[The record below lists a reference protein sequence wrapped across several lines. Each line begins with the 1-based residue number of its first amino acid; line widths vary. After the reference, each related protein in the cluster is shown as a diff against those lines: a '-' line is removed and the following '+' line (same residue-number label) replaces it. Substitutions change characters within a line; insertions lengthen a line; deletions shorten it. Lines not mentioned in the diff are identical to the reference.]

1 MPQIITPPQAGIQ
14 EDASKNWYRAEAL
27 RKIALDLDN
36 VYIEISEATGAAYEL
51 RKALSAVELRK
62 ALSAILEARYLLNPD
77 LRPKPKKR
85 ERIR

>member
-14 EDASKNWYRAEAL
+14 EDATKNWYRAEAL
-27 RKIALDLDN
+27 RKITLDLDN
-36 VYIEISEATGAAYEL
+36 VYIEISEATGAAH
-51 RKALSAVELRK
+51 ELRK

-85 ERIR
+85 IRV